1 MQCSFIRNSVMCN
14 DVYKSP
20 QVSVTGLEV
29 EQAVLASSFGV
40 KGDYTHRQ
48 MVWDVDSDNEFE

>member
-1 MQCSFIRNSVMCN
+1 MCN

-48 MVWDVDSDNEFE
+48 LVWDVDSDNEFE